1 MFAEWKGFIA
11 SRQNQVLSEAE
22 LDFRHLRLCE
32 IYGCFDTQRIGS
44 TVIYF
49 ERTLPT
55 YYESAKCYKQT
66 VDLISGDF
74 IDRQEVPMTKSAFE
88 NVI

>member
-1 MFAEWKGFIA
+1 MTAEWKRLIA
-11 SRQNQVLSEAE
+11 SRQNQVLDEAE

-32 IYGCFDTQRIGS
+32 IYGLFDTQRIGS

-55 YYESAKCYKQT
+55 YFEPARCYKQT

-74 IDRQEVPMTKSAFE
+74 IDRKEVPMQKSAFE